1 MMGVFVSCGPIKSKT
16 GNKKHTCLRATGKKL
31 KSSLKKK
38 KQDFMGDA
46 QSNFVHHLSFPSFL
60 TF

>member
-1 MMGVFVSCGPIKSKT
+1 M
-16 GNKKHTCLRATGKKL
+16 L
-31 KSSLKKK
+31 KSSLK
-38 KQDFMGDA
+38 KQDFMGDG

>member
-16 GNKKHTCLRATGKKL
+16 GNKKHTCFRETGKKL
-31 KSSLKKK
+31 KSSLKK
-38 KQDFMGDA
+38 QDFMGDG